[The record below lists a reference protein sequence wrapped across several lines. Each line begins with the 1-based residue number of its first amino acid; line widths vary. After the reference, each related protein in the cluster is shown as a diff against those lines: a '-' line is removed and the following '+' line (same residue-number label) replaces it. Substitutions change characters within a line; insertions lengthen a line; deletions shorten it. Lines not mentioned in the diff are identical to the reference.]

1 MTSPDIMRFG
11 VTSTTPATR
20 RRNFLGEDRKSGV
33 AHTGKVAGR
42 LLADF
47 AFRYDAAGRLV
58 KEGDRTYRYGYLDKV
73 LSVTEGPRTYTYDY
87 HVDGQLARADYENGT
102 GDDGRAVSTKPPPPA
117 SSEDFLW
124 DGLALIKRGDER
136 FVNEPHVGGGN
147 PVTSSKGTTYFN
159 DVLGTT
165 VGIREGRAPSRPKSP
180 RYSAAALT
188 AFGESIPASQPL
200 NTSTSQ
206 QFFTGKPHVAGLG
219 HAFLFR
225 NYRAGLAKWQTADPL
240 GYPDGW
246 NQLAYCGNGVVQAV
260 DTYSLWTL
268 QIGIFLFGGA
278 ITSVTIQAGIAIGLS
293 WEEGFSWGW
302 YYNGGIGSEIGTSA
316 STGIVFTTTN
326 SRNVGELA
334 GQALAVGISAG
345 EGFVVGVDAV
355 IPLNIAETGYWGLD
369 FSIGLGVGTP
379 AEGHAVYNFTGFF
392 KVYE

>member
-20 RRNFLGEDRKSGV
+20 RRNLLGEDRKRGV

-42 LLADF
+42 LLADV

-58 KEGDRTYRYGYLDKV
+58 KEGDKTYRYGYLDKV
-73 LSVTEGPRTYTYDY
+73 LSVTEGTRTYTYDY
-87 HVDGQLARADYENGT
+87 HVDGQLARADYGNGA
-102 GDDGRAVSTKPPPPA
+102 GNDGRAVSTKPPPPA

-136 FVNEPHVGGGN
+136 FINEPHVGGGN

-159 DVLGTT
+159 AILGTT

-206 QFFTGKPHVAGLG
+206 QFFTGKPEVAGLG

-240 GYPDGW
+240 GYPDGE
-246 NQLAYCGNGVVQAV
+246 NQFAYCNNGVTCAV
-260 DTYSLWTL
+260 DIW
-268 QIGIFLFGGA
+268 GGLEY
-278 ITSVTIQAGIAIGLS
+278 GC
-293 WEEGFSWGW
+293 
-302 YYNGGIGSEIGTSA
+302 
-316 STGIVFTTTN
+316 
-326 SRNVGELA
+326 
-334 GQALAVGISAG
+334 
-345 EGFVVGVDAV
+345 
-355 IPLNIAETGYWGLD
+355 P
-369 FSIGLGVGTP
+369 P
-379 AEGHAVYNFTGFF
+379 
-392 KVYE
+392 

>member
-1 MTSPDIMRFG
+1 MRFG

-20 RRNFLGEDRKSGV
+20 RRNLLGEDRKSGV

-58 KEGDRTYRYGYLDKV
+58 KEGDKTYRYGYLDKV
-73 LSVTEGPRTYTYDY
+73 LSVTEGERTYTYDY
-87 HVDGQLARADYENGT
+87 HVDGQLARADYGNGA
-102 GDDGRAVSTKPPPPA
+102 GNDGRAVSTKPPPPA

-159 DVLGTT
+159 DILGTT
-165 VGIREGRAPSRPKSP
+165 VGAKRNRK
-180 RYSAAALT
+180 YSAAALT
-188 AFGESIPASQPL
+188 AFGESDPASQPL

-206 QFFTGKPHVAGLG
+206 QFFTGKPEVAGLG